1 MNELKETVALM
12 NSENYK
18 ERFKAEYRQ
27 TRIRYEKLHR
37 MIVKY
42 EAGTLN
48 FKPTCPI
55 EILRSQKASMG
66 QYLYF
71 LEVRAEIEGVD
82 LENEK

>member
-82 LENEK
+82 LENEE